1 MLVQNNN
8 PVNPLTSPAE
18 ELKTVLPAAD
28 QKTQKVS
35 KGFFASLGKFAVK
48 LLKTVVILATFPVS
62 LPLMYLVSK
71 IKNASTKASSL
82 GEELN
87 AKQKLNEL
95 TAVASPAQQASS
107 EEEMLIPKGF
117 FDEQPAQEPASQATK
132 QPSSLNTKAL
142 FKGAALGLAGAGL
155 AATAYWYGSGS
166 STNAPL
172 ADLKATLDDATCL
185 ANLTAPLDNGT
196 CLANLTAPLE
206 NAARP
211 LASATA
217 VGFPLENPLK
227 GLQEKSFFETP
238 LHLLMTSRQN
248 ALPWAIQNFNRTAN

>member
-185 ANLTAPLDNGT
+185 ANLTAPL
-196 CLANLTAPLE
+196 E